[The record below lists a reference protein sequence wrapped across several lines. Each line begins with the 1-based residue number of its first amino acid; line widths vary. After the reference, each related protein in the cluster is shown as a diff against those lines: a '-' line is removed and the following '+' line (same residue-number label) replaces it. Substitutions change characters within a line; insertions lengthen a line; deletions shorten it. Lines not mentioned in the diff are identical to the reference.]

1 MKYARFLIFPIWYL
15 IAMSCAT
22 QSTPMGGPK
31 DTIPPTVIRYSPKE
45 NSKNF
50 KGKEFSLEFSEA
62 VVLNN
67 PREEIL
73 IIPSTG
79 SKTEFKLKGSTLTI
93 IPENPLKDSTTYN
106 INFREGVKDLTEGN
120 PAKDLRDGV
129 EKDLHLAFSTGPVI
143 DTLSIS
149 GNVKN
154 AFDEKI
160 PDNITIA
167 LYTADTFDI
176 FEDAPE
182 YFTKSTKTT
191 GEFSIT
197 NLKAG
202 KYRLYAFED
211 KNKNLKAE
219 TRSEKFGFIS
229 RTIELDSAVQD
240 LEVAMMNINTTKA
253 KVQSVRNQSY
263 FNTIRF
269 NKSMISYRLVSD
281 IKITSTFSNN
291 QTEIIAY
298 YPDSTKIQIDSLM
311 IGVKAMDSTLQT
323 VDTLVYIKRDANERI
338 EEKFNVTNGNDLLYN
353 LETNMMSYTMSYN
366 KPLTVINNDSVYLR
380 YDTITTLPLKYK
392 SMKVDTMFNKITVNE
407 MIPFDSLPKSPEI
420 TFGKGYLISV
430 ENDSSRQMTM
440 QMKLVDS
447 PTTAILNLNIQT
459 TSPHFIIQIL
469 GSGNKVVRSITDQK
483 SITIKFLNP
492 ESIKIRAIVDS
503 NGNGV
508 WDPAIYPQNREAE
521 KVVYYMNAQ
530 NKPDVPLRANW
541 DVGPLVFK
549 F

>member
-15 IAMSCAT
+15 IAISCAT

-45 NSKNF
+45 NTRNF
-50 KGKEFSLEFSEA
+50 KGKQIQLEFNEP

-67 PREEIL
+67 PKEEIL

-79 SKTEFKLKGSTLTI
+79 AKTEFKLKGTTLTI
-93 IPENPLKDSTTYN
+93 TPEKPLRDSTTYN

-120 PAKDLRDGV
+120 PAKDLRGGL
-129 EKDLHLAFSTGPVI
+129 EKDLHLAFSTGPEI

-149 GNVKN
+149 GRVKN
-154 AFDEKI
+154 ALDEKI

-167 LYTADTFDI
+167 LYTTDTFNI
-176 FEDAPE
+176 FDDTPE
-182 YFTKSTKTT
+182 YFTKSTKKT

-202 KYRLYAFED
+202 KYKLYAFED

-229 RTIELDSAVQD
+229 QTIELDSVVKGI
-240 LEVAMMNINTTKA
+240 EVAMMNINTTKA

-269 NKSMISYRLVSD
+269 SKSMIDYQIISD
-281 IKITSTFSNN
+281 IKITSSFANN
-291 QTEIIAY
+291 QTEIAAY
-298 YPDSTKIQIDSLM
+298 YPDSTKVQIDSLM
-311 IGVKAMDSTLQT
+311 IGIKATDSTQQI
-323 VDTLVYIKRDANERI
+323 VDTLIYIKRDKNQRI
-338 EEKFNVTNGNDLLYN
+338 EEKFNVSPGNDLLYN
-353 LETNMMSYTMSYN
+353 LETNMMSYTMTYN
-366 KPLTVINNDSVYLR
+366 KPLKFINHDSVYLR
-380 YDTITTLPLKYK
+380 YDTVTVLPLRYR
-392 SMKVDTMFNKITVNE
+392 SMKVDTIFNKITVDE
-407 MIPFDSLPKSPEI
+407 MVPFDSLPKSPAI
-420 TFGKGYLISV
+420 TFGQGYLVSV
-430 ENDSSRQMTM
+430 ENDSSRQIQMP
-440 QMKLVDS
+440 MKLADT

-459 TSPHFIIQIL
+459 TVPHFIIQIVN
-469 GSGNKVVRSITDQK
+469 SSNKVVRSIKDQK
-483 SITIKFLNP
+483 TITIRFLNP
-492 ESIKIRAIVDS
+492 ESIKIRAIIDT

-521 KVVYYMNAQ
+521 RIVYYINTQ
-530 NKPDVPLRANW
+530 QKLDVPLRANW